1 MRQIV
6 RYRLTQL
13 VHTVVGHGFQ
23 QLIILQRQCFAH
35 KAAPGCERKI
45 LQADAVGLEVREI
58 FLFAR
63 LRQSRCSTAA
73 TQTVV
78 ADILDEVAKLFLRG
92 DIAFDSELGVG
103 VGDGDDADAEMLRQR
118 ALGGQAFACMQDAGD
133 DVLTDALVEI
143 FVERRAAALV

>member
-13 VHTVVGHGFQ
+13 VHAVVGHGFQ
-23 QLIILQRQCFAH
+23 QLIVLQRQSFAH
-35 KAAPGCERKI
+35 EAAPGGERKI
-45 LQADAVGLEVREI
+45 FQADAVGLEVREI
-58 FLFAR
+58 FLFAW
-63 LRQSRCSTAA
+63 LRQSRCSAAA
-73 TQTVV
+73 TQAVV
-78 ADILDEVAKLFLRG
+78 ADVLDKVAKLFLRG

-118 ALGGQAFACMQDAGD
+118 ALGGQAVACVQDAGD